1 MRKTCLLPDTEMLGA
16 EATGQCAKQ
25 GRQPV
30 WEGRAQLT
38 GHLGMRQGPRGGGRG
53 AGGSLKGASKS
64 GMADMAGGAS
74 GEDSGKRWRVGTGP

>member
-1 MRKTCLLPDTEMLGA
+1 MLPDTEMLKA
-16 EATGQCAKQ
+16 EATGQRAKR

-30 WEGRAQLT
+30 WEGRAQLM
-38 GHLGMRQGPRGGGRG
+38 GHLGTRQGPRGGGW
-53 AGGSLKGASKS
+53 GGSLKGTSKS